1 MIPIYLTPL
10 QQERRRYQEI
20 NDDIKVKLSRLL
32 QVSLDKLGIDGSI
45 HDSTIKFSK
54 LNSLVNRANSLIGIR
69 PYVLKPDDWGEY
81 SAPEIAWHESE
92 FEAAI
97 FRLSSPEFIEF
108 VAELVDRDFLELNL
122 ANSLLSEGNCDVVLR
137 RDTNNQITVDLIENE
152 GAVEFNPSSNPNVR
166 QLVDRMD
173 RSIQYED
180 YPNALS
186 ASASII
192 ETISKELL
200 SDKQVS
206 DKPFGS
212 YAEAYAKRTG
222 LPEPVTGWMRQI
234 YTRRNH
240 EPLAGH
246 GHTAPPTISEKE
258 AVVIA
263 EFTKAFIR
271 VEDYMKLSSDGKRKK
286 LT

>member
-1 MIPIYLTPL
+1 MLPIYLTPF

-32 QVSLDKLGIDGSI
+32 QLSLNKLGIDDSTLE
-45 HDSTIKFSK
+45 STIKFSK
-54 LNSLVNRANSLIGIR
+54 LNSLINRANSLIGIR

-81 SAPEIAWHESE
+81 SASEIAWHENE

-97 FRLSSPEFIEF
+97 FRLTTPEFIEF
-108 VAELVDRDFLELNL
+108 VAELVDREFLELDL
-122 ANSLLSEGNCDVVLR
+122 ANSLLSDGNCDVMLR
-137 RDTNNQITVDLIENE
+137 RDTNNQISVDLIENE
-152 GAVEFNPSSNPNVR
+152 GAVELSPNSNPNLR

-173 RSIQYED
+173 RSIENED
-180 YPNALS
+180 YPNTLS
-186 ASASII
+186 ASASVI

-200 SDKQVS
+200 LDKKVS
-206 DKPFGS
+206 DQSFGS

-222 LPEPVTGWMRQI
+222 LPEPVTGWLREI
-234 YTRRNH
+234 YNWRNR

-246 GHTAPPTISEKE
+246 GHTAPPTISKNE

-271 VEDYMKLSSDGKRKK
+271 VEQFNKLSSDGKRTK